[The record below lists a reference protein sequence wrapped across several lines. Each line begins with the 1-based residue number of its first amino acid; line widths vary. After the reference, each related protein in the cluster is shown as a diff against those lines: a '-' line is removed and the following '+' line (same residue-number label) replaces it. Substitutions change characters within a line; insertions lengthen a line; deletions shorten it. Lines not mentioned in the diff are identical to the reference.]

1 MPPLLVPDILQT
13 VMPTTGVIYGLGTFD
28 GVHRGHLHLI
38 DEVLRLREATG
49 LPAWIL
55 VLYRDP
61 ANPLFAGQQV
71 ITTQLERD
79 CLFSGTALD
88 GAGTLRLTSD
98 VTQMSHEAFVQ
109 EVLLGPLQARH
120 LVVGWDFHYGHARV
134 GNVTLLQEQLQ
145 EQAGRC
151 ALTVLNP
158 VMDGSE
164 PIKSTTIR
172 SWIQQGDFARANAW
186 LTRPYFIRGQVVRG
200 RQLGRQIGF
209 PTANLELPT
218 EKLLPA
224 PGVYCTLAEI
234 AGGRFWAATNV
245 GRRPT
250 VENGSPQL
258 VVEAHLLDFA
268 GDLYFQPIRLHFLE
282 QLRPEHRFA
291 SLDLLRAQI
300 AKDVAEVRQFAKHR
314 PAEAEVLAPVLPDY
328 FATLPAAASEN

>member
-49 LPAWIL
+49 LAAWIL

-88 GAGTLRLTSD
+88 GVGTLRLTSD
-98 VTQMSHEAFVQ
+98 VTEMSHEAFVQ
-109 EVLLGPLQARH
+109 DVLLGPLQARH

-134 GNVTLLQEQLQ
+134 GNVTLLQEQLHQ
-145 EQAGRC
+145 LAGRC
-151 ALTVLNP
+151 ELTVLNP
-158 VMDGSE
+158 IMDGSE

-172 SWIQQGDFARANAW
+172 FWIQQGHIARANAW
-186 LTRPYFIRGQVVRG
+186 LTRPYFIKGQVGMG

-209 PTANLELPT
+209 PTANLDLPK

-224 PGVYCTLAEI
+224 PGVYCTIAETR
-234 AGGRFWAATNV
+234 GGRFWAATNV

-268 GDLYFQPIRLHFLE
+268 GDLYNQPIRLHFME

-300 AKDVAEVRQFAKHR
+300 AKDVAEVRQFAQNR
-314 PAEAEVLAPVLPDY
+314 PAEAEVLAPVLPDL
-328 FATLPAAASEN
+328 FATLPAAASES

>member
-1 MPPLLVPDILQT
+1 MPPLLAPDILQT
-13 VMPTTGVIYGLGTFD
+13 VMPPSGVIYGLGTFD

-145 EQAGRC
+145 QLAGRC
-151 ALTVLNP
+151 ELTVLNP

-172 SWIQQGDFARANAW
+172 SWIQGGDIARANAW
-186 LTRPYFIRGQVVRG
+186 LTRPYFMRGQVVTG
-200 RQLGRQIGF
+200 RQVGREIGF
-209 PTANLELPT
+209 PTANLGLPK

-224 PGVYCTLAEI
+224 PGVYCTIAETR
-234 AGGRFWAATNV
+234 GGRYWAATNV

-250 VENGSPQL
+250 VESESPQL
-258 VVEAHLLDFA
+258 VVEAHLLDFT
-268 GDLYFQPIRLHFLE
+268 GDLYGHPIRLHFVQ
-282 QLRPEHRFA
+282 QLRSEQHFA
-291 SLDLLRAQI
+291 SLELLRAQI
-300 AKDVAEVRQFAKHR
+300 ARDVAQVRHITMHR
-314 PAEAEVLAPVLPDY
+314 PAESEVLAPVLPNL
-328 FATLPAAASEN
+328 FATLPTTASES